1 MTTNG
6 YDDLVGSCAWLAL
19 DRDVLRVAG
28 PDAMGY
34 LQGQVSQDV
43 EALAAGA
50 SAWSLVLQP
59 QGRIDAWARISRDA
73 DDAVVFDVDAG
84 SGPALVARLTRF
96 KLRVKADI
104 EPLAWRCMAVRGPA
118 AGAGATGGRPGPPS
132 AAQPAAHAPPP
143 VLWRP
148 AAVPS
153 APPPTRD
160 GIVAV
165 AEWPLVGGWDRLGP
179 DPAPPA
185 DVAAADA
192 HAFEVRR
199 IEAGLPRMGAELT
212 ERTIPAEAGIV
223 EASVSFTK
231 GCYTG
236 QELVARID
244 SRGGHVPRR
253 LRGVRLGADA
263 PVPAPGDEVE
273 VGGKP
278 VGAIT
283 SAARHPAGHV
293 VALAYV
299 ARAVDPPAEGT
310 CAGAPALIGAVPP
323 G

>member
-1 MTTNG
+1 VTSTG
-6 YDDLVGSCAWLAL
+6 YDELVLRCAWLAL
-19 DRDVLRVAG
+19 ERDVVRVAG
-28 PDAMGY
+28 PDAIGY

-43 EALAAGA
+43 EALAVGT

-104 EPLAWRCMAVRGPA
+104 EPLGWRCIAVRGPA
-118 AGAGATGGRPGPPS
+118 ATPG
-132 AAQPAAHAPPP
+132 APPP
-143 VLWRP
+143 
-148 AAVPS
+148 AG
-153 APPPTRD
+153 D
-160 GIVAV
+160 GIVA
-165 AEWPLVGGWDRLGP
+165 AAPWPLVGGWDRLGP

-185 DVAAADA
+185 GIAAADA
-192 HAFEVRR
+192 AAFEVRR

-223 EASVSFTK
+223 EVSASFTK

-253 LRGVRLGADA
+253 LRGVRLGVGA
-263 PVPAPGDEVE
+263 PVPGPGAEVE
-273 VGGKP
+273 VAGKP
-278 VGAIT
+278 VGTVT

-299 ARAVDPPAEGT
+299 ARAVVPPADGT
-310 CAGAPALIGAVPP
+310 CAGHPALIGAVPP
-323 G
+323 E

>member
-59 QGRIDAWARISRDA
+59 QGRIDAWVRITRVAEDE
-73 DDAVVFDVDAG
+73 AVLDVDSG
-84 SGPALVARLTRF
+84 FGPALAARLAHF
-96 KLRVKADI
+96 KLRVKVDI
-104 EPLAWRCMAVRGPA
+104 DPLPWRCLAVRGPA
-118 AGAGATGGRPGPPS
+118 AAPGLPGPDDLI
-132 AAQPAAHAPPP
+132 AAAP
-143 VLWRP
+143 
-148 AAVPS
+148 
-153 APPPTRD
+153 
-160 GIVAV
+160 
-165 AEWPLVGGWDRLGP
+165 WPLVGGWDRLGP
-179 DPAPPA
+179 DPAAPA
-185 DVAAADA
+185 GIAPVDA
-192 HAFEVRR
+192 GAFEVRR

-212 ERTIPAEAGIV
+212 DRTIPAEAGIV
-223 EASVSFTK
+223 EVSVSFTK

-253 LRGVRLGADA
+253 LRGLRFPLGAA
-263 PVPAPGDEVE
+263 VPAPGSEVE
-273 VGGKP
+273 VDGRP
-278 VGAIT
+278 VGTVT
-283 SAARHPAGHV
+283 SAALHPAGHV

-299 ARAVDPPAEGT
+299 ARAVVPPATGT
-310 CAGAPALIGAVPP
+310 CGDGPVLIGAVPP
-323 G
+323 E